1 MSIKIQNK
9 RSAVLNKVPT
19 AADLDYGE
27 IGINYNSGSPAIY
40 IKDSTNTIRKI
51 GVNIGGLKF
60 KGSIAPTAAAPG
72 TPESG
77 DVYVISA
84 AGTMAASWTGVAGR
98 VVALHENIAWDGTEW
113 VSLGSAA
120 SSVDASTTVKGII
133 QLATAAEVVAGTDD
147 LKAVTPKQAKDQ
159 YLAKN
164 IANLP
169 ALP

>member
-51 GVNIGGLKF
+51 GVNTGSLTF

-72 TPESG
+72 TPDVG
-77 DVYVISA
+77 DVYIMSV
-84 AGTMAASWTGVAGR
+84 AGKMAASWTGVVGR
-98 VVALHENIAWDGTEW
+98 DVVQHENIAWDGTEW
-113 VSLGSAA
+113 VSLGGAN
-120 SSVDASTTVKGII
+120 
-133 QLATAAEVVAGTDD
+133 
-147 LKAVTPKQAKDQ
+147 DQ
-159 YLAKN
+159 YILKD
-164 IANLP
+164 ISKLT